1 MKVLSQS
8 INGIL
13 GHLKVK
19 GQNFNILI
27 FSPISA
33 KIILVILVKI
43 IFITLDQCIYSSSD
57 ILCRKV
63 IIHCFTVTLNSH
75 LVTKI
80 GQCSNFD
87 FRDLFLID
95 INRSD

>member
-1 MKVLSQS
+1 MKVSSQS
-8 INGIL
+8 INVIL

-33 KIILVILVKI
+33 EIILIILVKI
-43 IFITLDQCIYSSSD
+43 IFVTLDQCIYSSSD

-63 IIHCFTVTLNSH
+63 IRLCIISL
-75 LVTKI
+75 
-80 GQCSNFD
+80 
-87 FRDLFLID
+87 
-95 INRSD
+95 